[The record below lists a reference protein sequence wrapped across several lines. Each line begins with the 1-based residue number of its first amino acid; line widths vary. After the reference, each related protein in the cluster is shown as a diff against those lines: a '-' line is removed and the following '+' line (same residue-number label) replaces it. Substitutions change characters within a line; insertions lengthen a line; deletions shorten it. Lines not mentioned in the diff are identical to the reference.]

1 LKDQLADVFKII
13 DVDTIVQNKNM
24 EDVEIVLN
32 NTKDD
37 KILKL
42 DMNNNLKNDN
52 YSDESKNNSYNKEMK
67 YGKYSPW

>member
-1 LKDQLADVFKII
+1 MADVFKII
-13 DVDTIVQNKNM
+13 DIDTVVQNKNM

-37 KILKL
+37 KILKM

-67 YGKYSPW
+67 YGK